1 MSPWE
6 GAAAMDEM
14 RMFSL
19 FDDSNF
25 DAYDRRPDRYPKV
38 LEAGLAQHGL
48 ELEDVLAVTQDLGL
62 WAICRQG
69 VFYATFRGVFKKRI
83 ETGNLIPYSEILE
96 ARVESSSPH
105 TGKIVLYDN
114 SEKKINQIDFSA
126 GGPNRSI
133 EGERAQCERVLRLM
147 EGAWRAA

>member
-1 MSPWE
+1 
-6 GAAAMDEM
+6 MDGM
-14 RMFSL
+14 RIFSL

-25 DAYDRRPDRYPKV
+25 DAYDKQPDRYPKV
-38 LEAGLAQHGL
+38 LEAGLVHHGL
-48 ELEDVLAVTQDLGL
+48 DLEDVLAVTQDLGL

-69 VFYATFRGVFKKRI
+69 IFYASFRGAFKKRI

-96 ARVESSSPH
+96 ARVEPSTPR
-105 TGKIVLYDN
+105 TGKIVLYDS

-133 EGERAQCERVLRLM
+133 EGEQAQLKRVLQLM
-147 EGAWRAA
+147 EKAWRAAGE